1 MKMDIKLNLERD
13 KNKDLKKIVDKSNS
27 IYELIPKSLG
37 IRQYKKDYYLLF
49 LYAMIA
55 YMAELMPENNQ
66 KIDKIVDILKSEVE
80 YCKRN
85 KNEKY
90 VFERIFGFAKAA
102 KDDALCLLW
111 EDGLCLLEKDEG
123 LESLEELIEGL
134 EKIE

>member
-1 MKMDIKLNLERD
+1 MDIRLSLEKD
-13 KNKDLKKIVDKSNS
+13 KNKDLKRIVDKSNS
-27 IYELIPKSLG
+27 IYENMPKSLG
-37 IRQYKKDYYLLF
+37 IRPYKKDYYMLF

-80 YCKRN
+80 YSKKS

-90 VFERIFGFAKAA
+90 VFERIFSFAKAA

-111 EDGLCLLEKDEG
+111 QDGLSLLEKEEG
-123 LESLEELIEGL
+123 LESLEELIDGL
-134 EKIE
+134 EKIS